1 MAEHILKNSFIAI
14 KVSDHG
20 AELKSLIGA
29 KSGKEFMWQ
38 ADAKYWGRT
47 APVLFPIVGS
57 VWNGEYKVNGVS
69 YKLSQHGFA
78 RDMEF
83 SLIKEAEDELVFELK
98 DNEESLKK
106 FPFKFSLKIGYKLV
120 GSKVVV
126 SYKVSNPDDKEMYFS
141 IGAHPAFNCDLN
153 KDELLFEKDGA
164 AVSGSL
170 KSNVIDMSCGCLSDK
185 QIDVETAEG
194 IVKLTPG
201 LFDGDALI
209 FEDRQADAVTLV
221 SEADGDKLRVTC
233 DVPLFGVWSPVKKN
247 APFVCIEPWN
257 GRCDRAGFDGSL
269 ENREYGNKLA
279 AGESFDTSF
288 EIEIL

>member
-1 MAEHILKNSFIAI
+1 MAEHILKNSYISI

-20 AELKSLIGA
+20 AELKSLVKA
-29 KSGKEFMWQ
+29 DSGKEFMWQ

-83 SLIKEAEDELVFELK
+83 SLVKEAEDELVFELK
-98 DNEESLKK
+98 DSEESLKK
-106 FPFKFSLKIGYKLV
+106 FPFKFSLKIGYKIV
-120 GSKVVV
+120 GSKVTV
-126 SYKVSNPDDKEMYFS
+126 SYTVSNPDDKEMYFS

-185 QIDVETAEG
+185 QIDVDTAEG
-194 IVKLTPG
+194 IVKLTPE

-209 FEDRQADAVTLV
+209 FEDKQADAVTLV
-221 SEADGDKLRVTC
+221 SANDSDKLRVTC

-257 GRCDRAGFDGSL
+257 GRCDRVGFEGSI
-269 ENREYGNKLA
+269 EDREYGNKLA

-288 EIEIL
+288 DIEIL

>member
-1 MAEHILKNSFIAI
+1 MAEFVLKNNSIAV

-20 AELKSLIGA
+20 AELRSLCNVT
-29 KSGKEFMWQ
+29 SGKEYMWQ

-57 VWNGEYKVNGVS
+57 VWNGEYKYKDVS

-78 RDMEF
+78 RDMDF
-83 SLIKEAEDELVFELK
+83 TLVKETEAELVFELT
-98 DNEESLKK
+98 DSEETMKK
-106 FPFKFSLKIGYKLV
+106 YPFKFSLQIGYKLV
-120 GSKVVV
+120 GSKVIV
-126 SYKVSNPDDKEMYFS
+126 SYRVSNKDDEEMYFS

-153 KDELLFEKDGA
+153 KDKLLFEKDGA
-164 AVSGSL
+164 AVSGAL

-194 IVKLTPG
+194 IVNLSSE

-221 SEADGDKLRVTC
+221 SESDGDKLRVTC

-269 ENREYGNKLA
+269 EDREYGNKLA

>member
-20 AELKSLIGA
+20 AELKSLVKA
-29 KSGKEFMWQ
+29 DSGKEFMWQ

-83 SLIKEAEDELVFELK
+83 SLVKEAEDELVFELK

-106 FPFKFSLKIGYKLV
+106 FPFKFLLKIGYKLV
-120 GSKVVV
+120 ERKAVV
-126 SYKVSNPDDKEMYFS
+126 SYTVTNTNDKEMYFS

-153 KDELLFEKDGA
+153 RDKLLFEKDGSPVA
-164 AVSGSL
+164 GTL
-170 KSNVIDMSCGCLSDK
+170 RSNVIDMSCGCLSDE
-185 QIDVETAEG
+185 QIDIETSEG
-194 IVKLTPG
+194 IVNLSSE

-209 FEDRQADAVTLV
+209 FEGRQADAVTLV
-221 SEADGDKLRVTC
+221 SANDGDKLRVTC

-257 GRCDRAGFDGSL
+257 GRCDRVGFEGGIED
-269 ENREYGNKLA
+269 REYGNKLA
-279 AGESFDTSF
+279 VGESFDTSF

>member
-221 SEADGDKLRVTC
+221 SAADGDKLRVTC

-257 GRCDRAGFDGSL
+257 GRCDRVGFDGSL

>member
-1 MAEHILKNSFIAI
+1 MSEHILKNSYISI

-20 AELKSLIGA
+20 AELKSLVKA
-29 KSGKEFMWQ
+29 DSGKEFMWQ

-83 SLIKEAEDELVFELK
+83 SLVKEAEDELVFELK
-98 DNEESLKK
+98 DSEESLKK
-106 FPFKFSLKIGYKLV
+106 FPFKFSLKIGYKIV
-120 GSKVVV
+120 GSKVTV
-126 SYKVSNPDDKEMYFS
+126 SYTVSNPDDKEMYFS

-185 QIDVETAEG
+185 QIDVDTAEG
-194 IVKLTPG
+194 IVKLTPE

-209 FEDRQADAVTLV
+209 FEDKQADAVTLV
-221 SEADGDKLRVTC
+221 SANDSDKLRVTC

-257 GRCDRAGFDGSL
+257 GRCDRVGFEGSI
-269 ENREYGNKLA
+269 EDREYGNKLA

-288 EIEIL
+288 DIEIL

>member
-20 AELKSLIGA
+20 AELKSLVKA
-29 KSGKEFMWQ
+29 DSGKEFMWQ

-83 SLIKEAEDELVFELK
+83 SLVKEAEDELVFELTQ
-98 DNEESLKK
+98 NEETLKK

-126 SYKVSNPDDKEMYFS
+126 S
-141 IGAHPAFNCDLN
+141 
-153 KDELLFEKDGA
+153 
-164 AVSGSL
+164 
-170 KSNVIDMSCGCLSDK
+170 
-185 QIDVETAEG
+185 
-194 IVKLTPG
+194 
-201 LFDGDALI
+201 
-209 FEDRQADAVTLV
+209 
-221 SEADGDKLRVTC
+221 
-233 DVPLFGVWSPVKKN
+233 
-247 APFVCIEPWN
+247 
-257 GRCDRAGFDGSL
+257 
-269 ENREYGNKLA
+269 
-279 AGESFDTSF
+279 
-288 EIEIL
+288 

>member
-1 MAEHILKNSFIAI
+1 MAEFVLKNNSIAV

-20 AELKSLIGA
+20 AELRSLCNVT
-29 KSGKEFMWQ
+29 SGKEYMWQ

-57 VWNGEYKVNGVS
+57 VWNGEYKYKDVS

-78 RDMEF
+78 RDMDF
-83 SLIKEAEDELVFELK
+83 TLVKETEDELVFELT
-98 DNEESLKK
+98 DSEETMKK
-106 FPFKFSLKIGYKLV
+106 YPFKFSLQIGYKLV
-120 GSKVVV
+120 GSKVIV
-126 SYKVSNPDDKEMYFS
+126 SYRVSNKDDEEMYFS

-153 KDELLFEKDGA
+153 KDKLLFEKDGA
-164 AVSGSL
+164 AVSGAL

-194 IVKLTPG
+194 IVNLSSE

-221 SEADGDKLRVTC
+221 SESDGDKLRVTC

-269 ENREYGNKLA
+269 EDREYGNKLA

>member
-1 MAEHILKNSFIAI
+1 MAEFVLKNNSIAV

-20 AELKSLIGA
+20 AELRSLCNVT
-29 KSGKEFMWQ
+29 SGKEYMWQ

-57 VWNGEYKVNGVS
+57 VWNGEYKYKDVS

-78 RDMEF
+78 RDMDF
-83 SLIKEAEDELVFELK
+83 TLVKETEDELVFELT
-98 DNEESLKK
+98 DSEETMKK
-106 FPFKFSLKIGYKLV
+106 YPFKFSLQIGYKLV
-120 GSKVVV
+120 GSKVIV
-126 SYKVSNPDDKEMYFS
+126 SYRVSNKDDEEMYFS

-153 KDELLFEKDGA
+153 KDKLLFEKDGA
-164 AVSGSL
+164 AVSGAL

-194 IVKLTPG
+194 IVNLSPE

-269 ENREYGNKLA
+269 EDREYGNKLA

>member
-20 AELKSLIGA
+20 AELKSLVKA
-29 KSGKEFMWQ
+29 DSGKEFMWQ

-247 APFVCIEPWN
+247 APIVCIEPWN

-279 AGESFDTSF
+279 AGESIDTSF

>member
-1 MAEHILKNSFIAI
+1 MAEFVLKNNSIAV

-20 AELKSLIGA
+20 AELRSLCNVT
-29 KSGKEFMWQ
+29 SGKEYMWQ

-57 VWNGEYKVNGVS
+57 VWNGEYKYKDVS

-78 RDMEF
+78 RDMDF
-83 SLIKEAEDELVFELK
+83 TLVKETEAELVFELT
-98 DNEESLKK
+98 DSEETMKK
-106 FPFKFSLKIGYKLV
+106 YPFKFSLQIGYKLV
-120 GSKVVV
+120 GSKVIV
-126 SYKVSNPDDKEMYFS
+126 SYRVSNKDDEEMYFS

-153 KDELLFEKDGA
+153 KDKLLFEKDGA
-164 AVSGSL
+164 AVSGAL

-194 IVKLTPG
+194 IVNLSSE

-221 SEADGDKLRVTC
+221 SESDGDKLRVTC

-257 GRCDRAGFDGSL
+257 GRCDRVGFEGSI
-269 ENREYGNKLA
+269 EDREYGNKLA

-288 EIEIL
+288 DIEIL

>member
-20 AELKSLIGA
+20 AELKSLVKA
-29 KSGKEFMWQ
+29 DSGKEFMWQ

>member
-20 AELKSLIGA
+20 AELKSLVKA
-29 KSGKEFMWQ
+29 DSGKEFMWQ

-83 SLIKEAEDELVFELK
+83 SLVKEAEDELVFELK

-106 FPFKFSLKIGYKLV
+106 FPFKFSLRIGYKLV

-221 SEADGDKLRVTC
+221 SAADGDKLRVTC

-257 GRCDRAGFDGSL
+257 GRCDRVGFEGGIED
-269 ENREYGNKLA
+269 REYGNKLA

>member
-1 MAEHILKNSFIAI
+1 MPST
-14 KVSDHG
+14 G
-20 AELKSLIGA
+20 
-29 KSGKEFMWQ
+29 
-38 ADAKYWGRT
+38 GRT

-83 SLIKEAEDELVFELK
+83 SLIKETEDELVFELK

-106 FPFKFSLKIGYKLV
+106 FPFKFSLKIGYKIV
-120 GSKVVV
+120 GSKVTV
-126 SYKVSNPDDKEMYFS
+126 SYTVSNPDDKEMYFS

-221 SEADGDKLRVTC
+221 SAADGDKLRVTC

-257 GRCDRAGFDGSL
+257 GRCDRVGFEGGIED
-269 ENREYGNKLA
+269 REYGNKLA

>member
-1 MAEHILKNSFIAI
+1 MAEHILKNDNIAI
-14 KVSDHG
+14 NVSDHG
-20 AELKSLIGA
+20 AELRSLIGV
-29 KSGKEFMWQ
+29 KSGKEYMWQ

-47 APVLFPIVGS
+47 SPVLFPIVGS
-57 VWNGEYKVNGVS
+57 VYNGEYRYDGAS

-83 SLIKEAEDELVFELK
+83 SLVKESADELVFELVE
-98 DNEESLKK
+98 NEETLKK
-106 FPFKFSLKIGYKLV
+106 YPFKFSLKIGYKLV
-120 GSKVVV
+120 GNKVVV
-126 SYKVSNPDDKEMYFS
+126 SYTVTNTNDKEMYFS

-153 KDELLFEKDGA
+153 KDKLLFEKDGSP
-164 AVSGSL
+164 VSGTL

-185 QIDVETAEG
+185 QIDVETLEG
-194 IVKLTPG
+194 IVNISPE

-209 FEDRQADAVTLV
+209 FEGRQADAVTLV
-221 SEADGDKLRVTC
+221 SVNDGDKLCVTC

-257 GRCDRAGFDGSL
+257 GRCDRVGFEGGIED
-269 ENREYGNKLA
+269 REYGNKLA

>member
-1 MAEHILKNSFIAI
+1 MAEHILKNSYISI

-20 AELKSLIGA
+20 AELKSLVKA
-29 KSGKEFMWQ
+29 DSGKEFMWQ

-83 SLIKEAEDELVFELK
+83 SLVKEADDELVFELK

-106 FPFKFSLKIGYKLV
+106 FPFKFSLKIGYKIV
-120 GSKVVV
+120 GSKVTV
-126 SYKVSNPDDKEMYFS
+126 SYTVSNPDDKEMYFS

-185 QIDVETAEG
+185 QTDVETAGG
-194 IVKLTPG
+194 IVKLTPE

-209 FEDRQADAVTLV
+209 FEDKQADAVTLV
-221 SEADGDKLRVTC
+221 SANDSDKLRVTC

-257 GRCDRAGFDGSL
+257 GRCDRVGFEGSI
-269 ENREYGNKLA
+269 EDREYGNKLA

-288 EIEIL
+288 DIEIL

>member
-1 MAEHILKNSFIAI
+1 MAEHILKNSYISI

-20 AELKSLIGA
+20 AELKSLVKA
-29 KSGKEFMWQ
+29 DSGKEFMWQ

-69 YKLSQHGFA
+69 YKLSQHGFS

-83 SLIKEAEDELVFELK
+83 SLVKEAEDELVFELK

-106 FPFKFSLKIGYKLV
+106 FPFKFSLKIGYKIV
-120 GSKVVV
+120 GSKVTV
-126 SYKVSNPDDKEMYFS
+126 SYTVSNPDDKEMYFS

-185 QIDVETAEG
+185 QIDVDTAEG
-194 IVKLTPG
+194 IVKLTPE

-209 FEDRQADAVTLV
+209 FEDKQADAVTLV
-221 SEADGDKLRVTC
+221 SANDSDKLRVTC

-257 GRCDRAGFDGSL
+257 GRCDRVGFEGSI
-269 ENREYGNKLA
+269 EDREYGNKLA

-288 EIEIL
+288 DIEIL